1 MPLAELPV
9 GVLSSGQK
17 HRAVLARA
25 HASGAELWLLDE
37 PGVGLDAASL
47 ERLAAAMR
55 AHRAAGG
62 LVIAATHGDIGLDA
76 PQKLVLDQLVLA

>member
-1 MPLAELPV
+1 
-9 GVLSSGQK
+9 
-17 HRAVLARA
+17 
-25 HASGAELWLLDE
+25 
-37 PGVGLDAASL
+37 
-47 ERLAAAMR
+47 MR